1 MRVLVVETGVDGRS
15 GVSQIIERTGP
26 VREEAA
32 HEIFSGRVS
41 TTAPPDDVAG
51 FLDLS
56 PGAEA
61 AMWRIYELP
70 PGLVYDMHHTD
81 TVDFDVLV
89 DGEMTLVLDCDEIEL
104 APGDGVLLRGDRHG
118 WRAGNEG
125 CRMLFALLGS
135 SETTSTR

>member
-1 MRVLVVETGVDGRS
+1 MRVVVVETGVDGRS
-15 GVSQIIERTGP
+15 RVSQIIDRTGP
-26 VREEAA
+26 VSEEAA

-41 TTAPPDDVAG
+41 TTAQPDDVAG

-118 WRAGNEG
+118 WRAGTEG

-135 SETTSTR
+135 SKDPSTA